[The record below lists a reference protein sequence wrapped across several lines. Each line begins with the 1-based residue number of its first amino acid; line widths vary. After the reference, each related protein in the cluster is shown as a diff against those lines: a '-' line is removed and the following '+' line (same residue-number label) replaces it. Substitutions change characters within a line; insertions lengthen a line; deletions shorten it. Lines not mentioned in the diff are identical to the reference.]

1 MYRTESQCQTIHETN
16 TITPSSFL
24 ETGHKRYANDSA
36 SYTTPKRSFEVM
48 ASIANITQGRFLVQ
62 WSDPITITTDDSK
75 TGFGGHMK
83 NQIYQGLW
91 TKTEAKQ
98 LINILEMEA
107 VVRTLKYFLP
117 QLQGQN
123 VLWRCDNTTVV
134 QNCQRQGGTR
144 SVSLCYKTWELY
156 QMTIKHHIQIPA
168 AHLAGHKN
176 ILANQLSRTKV
187 LPLEWGLNDQI
198 MNKIFAIWGKPMI
211 DLFAS
216 DNNHKLPIY
225 CSWIPSQKAFAID
238 ALSIPWNNMEAYA
251 FPPICLVPNV
261 LAHMSLFHCR
271 IILIAPQWPR
281 RHWYTNLLQSLIDYP
296 RRLPVLNNLL
306 HQPKTRIYHPNPEMF
321 NLTAW
326 LLSTKIS
333 EIQGFQQKLENCS
346 QLHGEQGHN
355 KTMLANSKSSIVGVV
370 NGKKIPILPL

>member
-1 MYRTESQCQTIHETN
+1 
-16 TITPSSFL
+16 
-24 ETGHKRYANDSA
+24 
-36 SYTTPKRSFEVM
+36 
-48 ASIANITQGRFLVQ
+48 
-62 WSDPITITTDDSK
+62 
-75 TGFGGHMK
+75 MK

-98 LINILEMEA
+98 HINILEMEA
-107 VVRTLKYFLP
+107 VIRTIKYFLS

-123 VLWRCDNTTVV
+123 VLLRCDNTTVV
-134 QNCQRQGGTR
+134 QNCQRQEGTR
-144 SVSLCYKTWELY
+144 SISLYYKTWELY
-156 QMTIKHHIQIPA
+156 QMTIKHHIQIRA
-168 AHLAGHKN
+168 AYLEGHKN
-176 ILANQLSRTKV
+176 ILADQLSRTKV
-187 LPLEWGLNDQI
+187 LPLEQGLNEQI
-198 MNKIFAIWGKPMI
+198 MNKIFAIWGKPRI

-216 DNNHKLPIY
+216 DNNYKLPIY

-238 ALSIPWNNMEAYA
+238 ALSIPWNNIEATA
-251 FPPICLVPNV
+251 FPPICLVPKV
-261 LAHMSLFHCR
+261 LAHMSLFLCR

-346 QLHGEQGHN
+346 QFHGEQGHN
-355 KTMLANSKSSIVGVV
+355 KTMLENSRSSIVGVV